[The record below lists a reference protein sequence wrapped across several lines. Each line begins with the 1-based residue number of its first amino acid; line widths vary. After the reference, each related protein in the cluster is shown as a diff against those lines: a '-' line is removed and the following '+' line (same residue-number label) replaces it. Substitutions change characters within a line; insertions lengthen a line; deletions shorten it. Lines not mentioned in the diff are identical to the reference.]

1 MCIVKNFLHWISL
14 CAYSKL
20 NICKLQEGHGKNV
33 LMVLESPGLFSVK
46 VWKFCMMLL
55 WTFRYLCVQI
65 LNEWAGP
72 NDVYSIDEAVQ
83 GLENLTDILG

>member
-1 MCIVKNFLHWISL
+1 
-14 CAYSKL
+14 
-20 NICKLQEGHGKNV
+20 
-33 LMVLESPGLFSVK
+33 
-46 VWKFCMMLL
+46 MMLL